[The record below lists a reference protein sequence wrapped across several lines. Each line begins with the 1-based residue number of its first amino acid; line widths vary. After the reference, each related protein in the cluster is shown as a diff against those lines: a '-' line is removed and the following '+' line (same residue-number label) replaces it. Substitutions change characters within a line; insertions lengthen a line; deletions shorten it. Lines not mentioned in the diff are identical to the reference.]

1 MKRSYYRRYG
11 RRNYYGGYRR
21 RRRRS
26 TTRKVL
32 RTARTGARMASRAG
46 WGLFKFG
53 TRAASYL
60 AVTGVRT
67 AAGIVRAAI
76 RR

>member
-1 MKRSYYRRYG
+1 MKRSYYRKYRH
-11 RRNYYGGYRR
+11 RNYYGSYRR

-26 TTRKVL
+26 TTRTVL
-32 RTARTGARMASRAG
+32 RTARTGARMTSRAG